1 MVETNGES
9 GGACRVAWWKEKEK
23 INKTGGWIT
32 HTHTQRWLR
41 QTGRKRSQP
50 RSRHG
55 PLSERCIRNCR
66 PRGRRCFCRLPL
78 LLLPPPSVRVYL
90 ARFISRPEFFRPP
103 PFFPLA
109 FLSPPTCLIAL
120 FTPLVPPPLPP
131 LRFTNAWI
139 DTLKKKR
146 ERGDGVKDVETRI
159 DFFLFFFF
167 LFQLVNN
174 FCFEFFWFEWILL
187 SRELFSRMVEFFE
200 SGLFVNRFDYV
211 KEGVVLLDLIMV
223 DDTWISCE

>member
-1 MVETNGES
+1 MFPSPGVIDGRNERWI

-139 DTLKKKR
+139 DTLEKKSEREREEMAWRMLKR
-146 ERGDGVKDVETRI
+146 ELI
-159 DFFLFFFF
+159 FFFFF
-167 LFQLVNN
+167 L
-174 FCFEFFWFEWILL
+174 
-187 SRELFSRMVEFFE
+187 SFSA
-200 SGLFVNRFDYV
+200 S
-211 KEGVVLLDLIMV
+211 K
-223 DDTWISCE
+223 